1 MRQWVKKLVDQLD
14 VDWKSRG
21 QEPTSK
27 SLVNPDLNEDR
38 ATLLYLLDVMNK
50 NIIETDQFPMRKVRE
65 TLDEL
70 SKGLVD
76 PRSSQAEKILFRLR
90 QFFSSHRIDE
100 YTYVQKTFDEFKSII
115 WDFADQLGEEA
126 RAEEL
131 SDREIQKSLDQLR
144 EAVEANSIEGLKVK
158 SREFIDF
165 YMESQA
171 RRDESRARRL
181 QAMSEN
187 LASVK
192 KKLVQANKNLNV
204 DHLTSAFNR
213 RSFDDQAAKLY
224 KLFQIAGNHVTLL
237 ALDIDHFKKINDCY
251 GHDIGDFVLKE
262 CVAFLKEVFQ
272 RENDFISRTGGEEF
286 SILLPDFREEHAL
299 VKVEELLK
307 RIRNEVFVHDKLEIK
322 FTISVGIAQL
332 YPHETFATWLKRAD
346 EALYHSKKTGRDK
359 YSIAT
364 QPAQAAS

>member
-14 VDWKSRG
+14 VDWKS
-21 QEPTSK
+21 K
-27 SLVNPDLNEDR
+27 SEGASEAVVVSDLNEDR
-38 ATLLYLLDVMNK
+38 ATLLYILDVMNK
-50 NIIETDQFPMRKVRE
+50 HIIETDQYPLRKVRE

-76 PRSSQAEKILFRLR
+76 PRGHQTEKILFRLR

-100 YTYVQKTFDEFKSII
+100 YTYVQKTFDDFKSII
-115 WDFADQLGEEA
+115 WDFADQLGEEI
-126 RAEEL
+126 RAEEQT
-131 SDREIQKSLDQLR
+131 DEEIKQSLDQLR
-144 EAVEANSIEGLKVK
+144 EAVEANSIEGLRIK

-165 YMESQA
+165 YMESQT

-181 QAMSEN
+181 QFMSEN

-213 RSFDDQAAKLY
+213 RSFDDQAKKLY

-262 CVAFLKEVFQ
+262 CVRFLKEVFQ
-272 RENDFISRTGGEEF
+272 RENDFVARTGGEEF
-286 SILLPDFREEHAL
+286 AILLPDFREEHAI

-307 RIRNEVFVHDKLEIK
+307 RIRQEVFVHDKLEIK

-332 YPHETFATWLKRAD
+332 YPHEDLATWLKRAD

-359 YSIAT
+359 YSVAIKDVKV
-364 QPAQAAS
+364 AS